1 MPYQPPQTNPSQST
15 LKDFYCQNLIVELNE
30 QNEERCLG
38 GSFTGAD
45 RLRPRLQSRDT
56 ETRTASQYG
65 IRSIPTLM
73 L

>member
-1 MPYQPPQTNPSQST
+1 MPHQPPHKNPSQST

-30 QNEERCLG
+30 QNEELYLG
-38 GSFTGAD
+38 GSFTGED
-45 RLRPRLQSRDT
+45 ILRTRLQAKDD
-56 ETRTASQYG
+56 ETKITSQYG

>member
-1 MPYQPPQTNPSQST
+1 MPHQPPYKHPSQST

-30 QNEERCLG
+30 QNEELYLG
-38 GSFTGAD
+38 GSFTGED
-45 RLRPRLQSRDT
+45 ILLTRLQARDY
-56 ETRTASQYG
+56 ETKTTSQYG